1 MLAGDR
7 GQVVDRGIDFLRVLD
22 RLADTDIDD
31 DLVEA
36 RHLQRVL
43 VAELLHQSRLY
54 LAVIALLKTGHWQG
68 FIWGPHLSM
77 TSPERRATRTL
88 RPPSRNL

>member
-7 GQVVDRGIDFLRVLD
+7 SQVVDRGIDFLCVLH

-54 LAVIALLKTGHWQG
+54 LAVVALLKTGHWQG
-68 FIWGPHLSM
+68 FI
-77 TSPERRATRTL
+77 
-88 RPPSRNL
+88 SRGLTYR